1 MKAEDITLP
10 DPMEIPEQSIAPMI
24 SRLASLQ
31 SILAMRL
38 VNISVSATRQA
49 SGPDEDDEFL
59 TATQAAKLLNVR
71 EDWLYRRALRLPFA
85 KKLSGK
91 TLRFSKA
98 GLMRWRAA
106 RSLLRAAPP
115 QSN

>member
-10 DPMEIPEQSIAPMI
+10 DPMEIPEESIAPMI

-38 VNISVSATRQA
+38 VSISISASRHA
-49 SGPDEDDEFL
+49 SRPEEDDEFL
-59 TATQAAKLLNVR
+59 TASQAAKLLNVS
-71 EDWLYRRALRLPFA
+71 EDWLYRRSLRLPFA
-85 KKLSGK
+85 RKLSSK
-91 TLRFSKA
+91 ALRFSKA

-106 RSLLRAAPP
+106 RALLRTAPP
-115 QSN
+115 QNN